1 MKKWMFLIGLFSST
15 LAHTQ
20 HLEVERLWV
29 SAPKEIHTAVK
40 NKMFYQLDSIRSD
53 SSSRIQV
60 TVAPDVMFAYQ
71 HKQFKTRSGAHLIVS
86 GNVRSKLAVMGSYRM
101 GYVNQSLTPYVSQVQ
116 AKAFST
122 NELKMGD
129 YIYHDLRGRISYT
142 PNKVITL
149 QAGLDHLFVGEGDR
163 SLFVGNQ
170 GIASPFAG
178 LKVNFWKLEYHFNQL
193 FLRERVA
200 NHFSPKASAMHFINF
215 KPTKRW
221 SIGIFE
227 SVVYAMKDTL
237 YNRGFEL
244 EYLNPL
250 IFYRPQE
257 YNLGSSDNVLLGVNT
272 SYQWKKNMVYGQLV
286 IDDFFLTEIRARSR
300 YWASKYGVQL
310 GFKSWIDRANDRFF
324 VRTEMNVVRPFT
336 YSQVNVDNV
345 YGNQSLALAH
355 PLGSNFIEFYQEVS
369 WQRNNWRVESWLQ
382 VYLKGLD
389 SAGSNLSLGGDIYV
403 PYNNRPEEYN
413 FTIGRGITYRAM
425 NIGILVARTLFKNTM
440 EVFVEPRILVQNTEG
455 DVSSRLFF
463 TVGIHRNLGA
473 DRRNY

>member
-1 MKKWMFLIGLFSST
+1 MKKWTFLIGLFSASFAT
-15 LAHTQ
+15 AQ

-29 SAPKEIHTAVK
+29 GAPKEIHSTVK
-40 NKMFYQLDSIRSD
+40 SKTFYQLDSIRSD
-53 SSSRIQV
+53 SSSSV
-60 TVAPDVMFAYQ
+60 HFNVAPDVMFAYQ
-71 HKQFKTRSGAHLIVS
+71 NKQFKLRSGAHLMFS
-86 GNVRSKLAVMGSYRM
+86 GNVRSKLAFMTSYRV
-101 GYVNQSLTPYVSQVQ
+101 GYANQQVTPYVSQLQ
-116 AKAFST
+116 AKAFL
-122 NELKMGD
+122 NNDLKNGD
-129 YIYHDLRGRISYT
+129 YIYHDLRGRISYN
-142 PNKVITL
+142 PNKLIQF

-178 LKVNFWKLEYHFNQL
+178 LKVNFSNLEYHFNQL
-193 FLRERVA
+193 FMRERVG
-200 NHFSPKASAMHFINF
+200 NHFSPKAAAMHYINF

-257 YNLGSSDNVLLGVNT
+257 YNLGSSDNVLLGLNT
-272 SYQWKKNMVYGQLV
+272 SYQWKKNMLYGQLL
-286 IDDFFLTEIRARSR
+286 IDDFYLAEIRARSR

-310 GFKSWIDRANDRFF
+310 GFKSWIDRCQQQFF
-324 VRTEMNVVRPFT
+324 IRTEMNLIRPFT
-336 YSQVNVDNV
+336 YSQVNLDNV

-355 PLGSNFIEFYQEVS
+355 PLGSNFVEFYQEVS
-369 WQRNNWRVESWLQ
+369 WKHKQWRVESWLQ
-382 VYLKGLD
+382 CYLKGLD
-389 SAGSNLSLGGDIYV
+389 STGSSVSLGGDIYV

-425 NIGILVARTLFKNTM
+425 NVGVFIARSVFKNTM
-440 EVFVEPRILVQNTEG
+440 EVFAEPRIQVQNREG
-455 DVSSRLFF
+455 EVSSHLFF
-463 TVGIHRNLGA
+463 TVGFQRNLGA